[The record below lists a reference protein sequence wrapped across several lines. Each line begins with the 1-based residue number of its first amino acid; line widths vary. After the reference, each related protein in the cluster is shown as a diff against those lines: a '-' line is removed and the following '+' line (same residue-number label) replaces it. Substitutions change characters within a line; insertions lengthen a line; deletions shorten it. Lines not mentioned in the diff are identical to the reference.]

1 MKKTTFILALLA
13 LTTLGAHVQA
23 QTIFFEDF
31 NNDPAV
37 SALPEGWT
45 AYGDTLTNHPLY
57 SQYNQSWQVW
67 YPEGSSRSGEAMSVT
82 FTTGTY
88 ESCDRWLITP
98 RIALPADSVMSLIFK
113 HRCSVLAQFAV
124 MVSTT
129 GIDTADFTTQIA
141 WVTVQAESHQE
152 SISLENFAGDSI
164 YIAFVNK
171 EPWMN
176 GGCARFIA
184 LDDIE
189 VTHLPENSIALYDVS
204 LPEQVVVNRPFTA
217 KLTLF
222 NKGRNFV
229 HNITYSYSIDGEA
242 PVEGTATIRNQCWR
256 MSEVNVTIT
265 LTEVGEK
272 TIDFRIDNPNGSA
285 DYDTTDNRIV
295 RTLNVT
301 AEPPVGIPDETGNA
315 SVSVYPNPTCDRTT
329 INSTEPLISARVT
342 DMAGRS
348 EVVKLDAAGG
358 NGYSLDL
365 TTRPQGAY
373 FLTLTTASGQGH
385 TVKLIKQSR

>member
-1 MKKTTFILALLA
+1 MKKTTFLLAFLA
-13 LTTLGAHVQA
+13 LTTFAAHVQA

-31 NNDPAV
+31 TNDSAV
-37 SALPEGWT
+37 STLPEGWT

-67 YPEGSSRSGEAMSVT
+67 YPEGSTRSGEAMSVT

-98 RIALPADSVMSLIFK
+98 RIALPADSVMSLLFK
-113 HRCSVLAQFAV
+113 HRCSVLAQFSV
-124 MVSTT
+124 RVSTT
-129 GIDTADFTTQIA
+129 GIDTADFTSQIA
-141 WVTVQAESHQE
+141 WVTAQSESHQE
-152 SISLENFAGDSI
+152 SISLEDYAGDSI

-229 HNITYSYSIDGEA
+229 HNITYSYNIDGEV

-272 TIDFRIDNPNGSA
+272 TIDFRIDNPNGFA

-295 RTLNVT
+295 RTLMVT
-301 AEPPVGIPDETGNA
+301 AEPPVGIPDKTIKA
-315 SVSVYPNPTCDRTT
+315 SVSVYPNPTCNRTT

-348 EVVKLDAAGG
+348 EVVKLNAEGG
-358 NGYSLDL
+358 NSYSLDL

-373 FLTLTTASGQGH
+373 FLTLTSASGQGH